1 MNIRILRRS
10 IQRISFIS
18 HKFRFIFY
26 QIIYSPYIKTGK
38 HVNFGQRFKIVN
50 FNFGK
55 SSIKVIFGDN
65 VTLKNDVTI
74 QGSGLLIFKNRILI
88 GQRTIIGVNEYI
100 EIGNDVMISAN
111 VSIRDTDHNFE
122 DTNIPINKQGIKTK
136 RIVIGNDVWIG
147 YGAVLTKGIT
157 INDGA
162 VIGANSV
169 VTKDIPPY
177 AVAVGAPA
185 QVIKYRKV

>member
-1 MNIRILRRS
+1 
-10 IQRISFIS
+10 
-18 HKFRFIFY
+18 
-26 QIIYSPYIKTGK
+26 
-38 HVNFGQRFKIVN
+38 VNFGQRFKIVN